1 MRIHSTSHTTCC
13 FIVPPHILEHIAIN
27 ADEMELRERAIMNL
41 QAQSRVRGM
50 REGLAQFAFAG
61 LATGTMRRTIYDAKH
76 KASLPGTLV
85 RSEGQAASK
94 DVAVNEAYDYSG
106 DTYEFFH
113 KVFKRNSIDNKGMRL
128 DSTVHYKQDFDNA
141 FWNGQQMVYGDGDK
155 TLFDRFTKCVDVVG
169 HELTHGITQFTAAL
183 EYQDQP
189 GALNESMSDV
199 FGSLLK
205 QSALQQTVQQAD
217 WLIGAGLFIPKAG
230 SNRTALR
237 SMKDPGT
244 AYNDPILGK
253 DPQPKHMKNYYNG
266 SDDNGGVHINSGI
279 PNHAFYLAALAL
291 GGSAW
296 KVAGQIWYEVLTT
309 RLHAQSQ
316 FSDAA
321 SATRDVAKKHGKT
334 ASAAVNKAW
343 KAVGL

>member
-1 MRIHSTSHTTCC
+1 MRIHSASHTTCC
-13 FIVPPHILEHIAIN
+13 FIVPPHILEHIAIY